1 MSDSRG
7 DPMLNRR
14 LRKSGYMGI
23 QLQTGQEIAG
33 FHALEIRSLLRA
45 IADRSFMEVWLCEKG
60 YTKEEAAGLIEVL
73 LQHRYV
79 ELDLDVKADPKLDP
93 FYKLTDQGRSMMRAS
108 GAKRVQRETAKR
120 VLDELMARVQTVN
133 ESPRFLIRVTELW
146 FSEAT
151 SVIRKR

>member
-1 MSDSRG
+1 VIHG
-7 DPMLNRR
+7 
-14 LRKSGYMGI
+14 G
-23 QLQTGQEIAG
+23 
-33 FHALEIRSLLRA
+33 
-45 IADRSFMEVWLCEKG
+45 VLCEKG
-60 YTKEEAAGLIEVL
+60 YTKEEAAGLI
-73 LQHRYV
+73 HRYV

-120 VLDELMARVQTVN
+120 VLDEFMARVQTVN
-133 ESPRFLIRVTELW
+133 ESRRFLIRVTELW